1 MIAAVALAALVAL
14 FRRTAEIARPLVA
27 MTPAPLGLL
36 GYVGRACRRIVMA
49 LPIPI
54 VLLVRL
60 RPPAVL
66 MVHTLVTIATVL
78 GLCAGAGPRTNV
90 CQPRAS

>member
-1 MIAAVALAALVAL
+1 
-14 FRRTAEIARPLVA
+14 
-27 MTPAPLGLL
+27 
-36 GYVGRACRRIVMA
+36 MA
-49 LPIPI
+49 LPILI

-78 GLCAGAGPRTNV
+78 ARCAGADPSTNA
-90 CQPRAS
+90 CRPQAS

>member
-1 MIAAVALAALVAL
+1 MALAALVAL

>member
-1 MIAAVALAALVAL
+1 MIAAVALEALVAL

-36 GYVGRACRRIVMA
+36 GYVDRVCWRIVMA
-49 LPIPI
+49 LPILI
-54 VLLVRL
+54 VLLVRP

-66 MVHTLVTIATVL
+66 MVHTLVAIATVL
-78 GLCAGAGPRTNV
+78 GRCAGPRTNV
-90 CQPRAS
+90 CRPQAS

>member
-1 MIAAVALAALVAL
+1 
-14 FRRTAEIARPLVA
+14 
-27 MTPAPLGLL
+27 
-36 GYVGRACRRIVMA
+36 VGRVCWRIVMA
-49 LPIPI
+49 LPILI

-78 GLCAGAGPRTNV
+78 GRCAGPRTNV
-90 CQPRAS
+90 CRPQAS